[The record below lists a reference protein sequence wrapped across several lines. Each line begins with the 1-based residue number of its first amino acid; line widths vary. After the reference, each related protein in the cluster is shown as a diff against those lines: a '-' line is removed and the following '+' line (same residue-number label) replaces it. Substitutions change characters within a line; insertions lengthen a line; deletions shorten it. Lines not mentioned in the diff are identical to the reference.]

1 MLIATV
7 GAEGVVDTGASRT
20 VVGSDRVKGMLAS
33 LSTECRRNI
42 RQVASKVTFRF
53 GNSGTLDSKHALLIP
68 TSGST
73 WIRVEVVQGAT
84 PLLISNRLLREL
96 DAIIHVRRG
105 LIEISGAYVQMRVD
119 SKGLSVVDFAEL
131 MQHATATA
139 DTLLAESKT
148 DTATPKRAASIKSNK
163 ESTTDPST
171 ISTLS
176 APPPSADQ
184 RPQSL
189 RKAPV
194 PELRSS
200 QHAVGSRK
208 EDPREGPRD
217 RAGPGECRGRLVW
230 RRGCT
235 PGGVGGSQRV
245 PECQVQPSCRDILHG
260 CLGQSD
266 LDGRQ
271 AQRSHTRPSLWSRPG
286 LRTVDCQPGAQST
299 LHAQL
304 SELCPG
310 QTPEVSA
317 DPHGEGNDAQPS
329 GEDSEQQGR
338 WMGAPSRGGQ
348 DGQDRQAQEASRQ
361 RQDREQQGHEHRS
374 QPRGLGELVQI
385 EKIEKQARQQSQ
397 QHPDESEEEG

>member
-1 MLIATV
+1 MGTRRSTTEVRKQHEHGLPRPDSHHLKETVLIATV

-20 VVGSDRVKGMLAS
+20 VVGSDRVKGILAS

-68 TSGST
+68 TSGSA

-84 PLLISNRLLREL
+84 PLLISKRFLREL

-148 DTATPKRAASIKSNK
+148 DTATPKQAASIRSNK
-163 ESTTDPST
+163 EGTTDPST

-189 RKAPV
+189 CKVPV

-217 RAGPGECRGRLVW
+217 RAANIISCPGPLNSDGPSAENGMSDNELRNQCLDLFYHWAALIIVDPTLRGNIRINRLKH
-230 RRGCT
+230 
-235 PGGVGGSQRV
+235 
-245 PECQVQPSCRDILHG
+245 IF
-260 CLGQSD
+260 
-266 LDGRQ
+266 
-271 AQRSHTRPSLWSRPG
+271 
-286 LRTVDCQPGAQST
+286 PGAFLTRGFENRSW
-299 LHAQL
+299 
-304 SELCPG
+304 
-310 QTPEVSA
+310 
-317 DPHGEGNDAQPS
+317 HGLFAIQPAS
-329 GEDSEQQGR
+329 FKHMTDSMFWIR
-338 WMGAPSRGGQ
+338 ALYPT
-348 DGQDRQAQEASRQ
+348 A
-361 RQDREQQGHEHRS
+361 HTH
-374 QPRGLGELVQI
+374 
-385 EKIEKQARQQSQ
+385 
-397 QHPDESEEEG
+397 